1 MDYSGKM
8 FITMKEAAKITGV
21 PYGQLRRGC
30 HAGTVP
36 YIQSGQRFLI
46 NMPALIEQLN
56 RESKKERKTTA

>member
-1 MDYSGKM
+1 MNYSGKM

-36 YIQSGQRFLI
+36 YIQSGTRFLI
-46 NMPALIEQLN
+46 NMPLLIEQLTK
-56 RESKKERKTTA
+56 ESRKERRPTA